1 MNQKKSLTE
10 LQKQLK
16 MLSNEDKKIETFSE
30 NYKKK
35 ISEEIKQFNPK
46 VIKNMPTP
54 GNSRDEAESNF
65 KIPIKIVRYKSSG
78 KLKIIF

>member
-1 MNQKKSLTE
+1 MNQKRSLTE

-16 MLSNEDKKIETFSE
+16 MLSDEEKKIEIFSE

-46 VIKNMPTP
+46 VIKNTSVVDKKYTVWERILRTL
-54 GNSRDEAESNF
+54 GIN
-65 KIPIKIVRYKSSG
+65 
-78 KLKIIF
+78 

>member
-1 MNQKKSLTE
+1 MNQKRSLTE

-16 MLSNEDKKIETFSE
+16 TLSNEEKKIEIFSE

-46 VIKNMPTP
+46 LIKNTP
-54 GNSRDEAESNF
+54 VVDKKYTVWERILRTLGIN
-65 KIPIKIVRYKSSG
+65 
-78 KLKIIF
+78 

>member
-1 MNQKKSLTE
+1 

-16 MLSNEDKKIETFSE
+16 ILINEDKKIETFSE

-46 VIKNMPTP
+46 VIKNTSVVDKKYTVWERILRTL
-54 GNSRDEAESNF
+54 GIN
-65 KIPIKIVRYKSSG
+65 
-78 KLKIIF
+78 

>member
-1 MNQKKSLTE
+1 MSQKKSIGE

-16 MLSNEDKKIETFSE
+16 MISDEDKKIELFSE

-46 VIKNMPTP
+46 IIKNTP
-54 GNSRDEAESNF
+54 
-65 KIPIKIVRYKSSG
+65 IVDKKYTIWERILRTLG
-78 KLKIIF
+78 IN

>member
-1 MNQKKSLTE
+1 MSQKRSLTE

-16 MLSNEDKKIETFSE
+16 MLSDEEKKIEIFSE

-46 VIKNMPTP
+46 LIKNTP
-54 GNSRDEAESNF
+54 VVDKKYTVWERILRTLGIN
-65 KIPIKIVRYKSSG
+65 
-78 KLKIIF
+78 